1 MNKTNTIGVD
11 LAKNVFHRCIQD
23 TKGHILEKTKLGRS
37 QFKHFLA
44 TTPVSRVVFESCST
58 AHYWS
63 RVANRY
69 NHESLL
75 IHPAYVK
82 PYLKTNKNDFNDAEA
97 ICEADSRPT
106 MRYVAAK
113 TIAQQDIQ
121 LLHRIRQRQVQ
132 QRTALANQIRG
143 QLLEYGVA
151 IPQGISQV
159 RSRLASI
166 LEDGENEL
174 TPLARTLFD
183 ALRQEFC
190 EVDDRVK
197 QADKQV
203 KQLANEHPICQR
215 LMKIPSIGPMIA
227 TALISA
233 IGNASSFKNGRE
245 LSAWLGLVPKQYST
259 GGQQRLLGISKR
271 GDGYVRAL
279 LVQGALSAITRCK
292 DRSDDQLLWARG
304 LQEKKDLQKAA
315 VALANKTARIV
326 WSVMAKDHDYVEVV
340 KCST

>member
-11 LAKNVFHRCIQD
+11 LAKNVFHLCIQD
-23 TKGHILEKTKLGRS
+23 NKGHILKKIKLGRS
-37 QFKHFLA
+37 QLKHFLG
-44 TTPVSRVVFESCST
+44 TTPVSRIVYESCATS
-58 AHYWS
+58 HYWT
-63 RVANRY
+63 RVAIR
-69 NHESLL
+69 HGHQTKL

-106 MRYVAAK
+106 MRYVVPK

-132 QRTALANQIRG
+132 HRTALVNQIRG
-143 QLLEYGVA
+143 QLLEYGIA
-151 IPQGISQV
+151 IPKGISQV
-159 RSRLASI
+159 RSRLVGI

-174 TPLARTLFD
+174 TPQARALFH
-183 ALRQEFC
+183 ALRQELC
-190 EVDDRVK
+190 ALDDRIK

-203 KQLANEHPICQR
+203 KRLASELPVCQR
-215 LMKIPSIGPMIA
+215 LMAIPGVGPMIA
-227 TALISA
+227 TALVSV
-233 IGNASSFKNGRE
+233 IGDANNFKNGRE

-292 DRSDDQLLWARG
+292 GRSDNQLLWARQ
-304 LQEKKDLQKAA
+304 LHEKKGLQKAA
-315 VALANKTARIV
+315 VALANKMARII
-326 WSVMAKDHDYVEVV
+326 WSVMAKDHEYVAVV
-340 KCST
+340 

>member
-11 LAKNVFHRCIQD
+11 LAKNVFHLCVQD
-23 TKGHILEKTKLGRS
+23 STGHILEKFKLGRS

-44 TTPVSRVVFESCST
+44 TSSVSRIVFESCAT
-58 AHYWS
+58 AHYWT
-63 RVANRY
+63 RVATL
-69 NHESLL
+69 HGHQTKL

-106 MRYVAAK
+106 MRYVSSK

-121 LLHRIRQRQVQ
+121 LLHRVRQRQVQ
-132 QRTALANQIRG
+132 QRTALVNQIRG
-143 QLLEYGVA
+143 QLLEYGIA
-151 IPQGISQV
+151 IPKGISQV
-159 RSRLASI
+159 RSQLAGI

-174 TPLARTLFD
+174 TPWARAIFH
-183 ALRQEFC
+183 ALRHELYAL
-190 EVDDRVK
+190 DDKIK

-203 KQLANEHPICQR
+203 KQLATEHPVCQR
-215 LMKIPSIGPMIA
+215 LMVIPGVGPMIA
-227 TALISA
+227 TALVSA
-233 IGNASSFKNGRE
+233 IGDANNFKNGRE

-259 GGQQRLLGISKR
+259 GGQQQLLGISKR

-292 DRSDDQLLWARG
+292 GRTDSQLLWARQ
-304 LQEKKDLQKAA
+304 LQEKKGLQITA
-315 VALANKTARIV
+315 VALANKMARIV
-326 WSVMAKDHDYVEVV
+326 WSVMARDHDYVAIV
-340 KCST
+340 K

>member
-11 LAKNVFHRCIQD
+11 LAKNVFHLCVQD
-23 TKGHILEKTKLGRS
+23 SRGHILDKIKLGRS

-44 TTPVSRVVFESCST
+44 TTPISRVVFESCATS
-58 AHYWS
+58 HYWA
-63 RVANRY
+63 RVATRH
-69 NHESLL
+69 NHQTKL

-106 MRYVAAK
+106 MRYVSSK

-132 QRTALANQIRG
+132 QRTALVNQTRG
-143 QLLEYGVA
+143 QLLEYGIA
-151 IPQGISQV
+151 IPKGISQV
-159 RSRLASI
+159 RSQLAGI
-166 LEDGENEL
+166 LEDAENEL
-174 TPLARTLFD
+174 TPQARILFHGLQQELY
-183 ALRQEFC
+183 AL
-190 EVDDRVK
+190 DDKIK

-203 KQLANEHPICQR
+203 KQLANEDPVCQR
-215 LMKIPSIGPMIA
+215 LMAIPGVGPMIA
-227 TALISA
+227 TALIST
-233 IGNASSFKNGRE
+233 IGDANNFKNGRE

-271 GDGYVRAL
+271 GDGYARAL

-292 DRSDDQLLWARG
+292 GRSDSQLLWARQ
-304 LQEKKDLQKAA
+304 LQEKKGLQKAA
-315 VALANKTARIV
+315 VALANKMARIV
-326 WSVMAKDHDYVEVV
+326 WSVMARDHDYVTVV
-340 KCST
+340 R

>member
-11 LAKNVFHRCIQD
+11 LAKNVFHLCTQD
-23 TKGHILEKTKLGRS
+23 SKGHILCKTKLGRS

-44 TTPVSRVVFESCST
+44 TTPISRVVFESCATS
-58 AHYWS
+58 HYWA
-63 RVANRY
+63 RVATRY
-69 NHESLL
+69 GHQTKL

-97 ICEADSRPT
+97 ICEADSRPS
-106 MRYVAAK
+106 MRYVSPK
-113 TIAQQDIQ
+113 SIEQQDVQ

-132 QRTALANQIRG
+132 QRTALVNQIRG
-143 QLLEYGVA
+143 QLLEYGIT
-151 IPQGISQV
+151 IPIGISRV
-159 RSRLASI
+159 RSQLAGI
-166 LEDGENEL
+166 LEDAENEL
-174 TPLARTLFD
+174 TPQARLLFD
-183 ALRQEFC
+183 ALRHELYELDNQI
-190 EVDDRVK
+190 K

-203 KQLANEHPICQR
+203 KQLANKHPVCQR
-215 LMKIPSIGPMIA
+215 LMVIPGVGPMIA

-233 IGNASSFKNGRE
+233 IGDANNFKNGRE

-292 DRSDDQLLWARG
+292 GRADSQLLWARQLQAKKG
-304 LQEKKDLQKAA
+304 LQKSA
-315 VALANKTARIV
+315 VALANKMARII
-326 WSVMAKDHDYVEVV
+326 WSVMAKDHDYVVMV
-340 KCST
+340 K